1 MRFRATQVHPH
12 PEKKGIVQRELQ
24 YNNHRNF
31 IQLAIISITII
42 ALYFP
47 TFHMF
52 IYDWS
57 HDDNYSHGFLVP
69 IIVGYLVWTKK
80 DRLRAL
86 SPSPSLWGVPVLVL
100 GLSLYLVGTIGAEWF
115 LKRASLVIVLGGVL
129 LYLYGKAYFRLLLF
143 PLVFLM
149 FMVPLPA
156 IIYSAL
162 AFKLQLFVSIIS
174 TKLIALVGVPVFREG
189 NILYVSTGPL
199 AVEEACSG
207 MRSIMALLALSA
219 LFAYLM
225 YDSRFKQ
232 GVLVASA
239 LPIAVITN
247 IIRVTITGIAAHYW
261 GKAFAEGILHESF
274 GWLVFV
280 IAFILLFLLGKLLD
294 AIFPVS
300 KPVAQRLAA
309 PAASE
314 TSQRDR

>member
-1 MRFRATQVHPH
+1 
-12 PEKKGIVQRELQ
+12 
-24 YNNHRNF
+24 
-31 IQLAIISITII
+31 
-42 ALYFP
+42 
-47 TFHMF
+47 MF
-52 IYDWS
+52 VYDWS

-69 IIVGYLVWTKK
+69 IIVAYLVWTKK
-80 DRLRAL
+80 EQINALRPA
-86 SPSPSLWGVPVLVL
+86 PSLSGIPIILL
-100 GLSLYLVGTIGAEWF
+100 GLSMYLVGTIGAEWF
-115 LKRASLVIVLGGVL
+115 LKRTSLIIVLGGII
-129 LYLYGKAYFRLLLF
+129 LYLYGKAYFKLLLF

-174 TKLIALVGVPVFREG
+174 TKLIALAGIPVFREG

-232 GVLVASA
+232 WILVASA

-247 IIRVTITGIAAHYW
+247 VIRVTTTGIFAHYW

-294 AIFPVS
+294 VMFPLPPKPS
-300 KPVAQRLAA
+300 KPA
-309 PAASE
+309 PTE
-314 TSQRDR
+314 